1 MGLTVALEDE
11 RPGSVFVRVLP
22 RRRKPRLRV
31 DLLEVRNVVRG
42 PEALPSQHGGD
53 VLHAHRAGDLL
64 RDPQQVLLRQRPA
77 GRELVKVDDHPC
89 DQRFVTRSNREQRE
103 QRAQEG
109 QQEQKEQRG
118 RGGRGSTGGRGSGEG
133 GGERGAR
140 IGCCMCRSCAAQ
152 RARSN
157 PRPPSQTPSPPPS
170 AALSARL
177 SLTLLEECNPDAS
190 DNRAAYSS
198 ARRMAR

>member
-1 MGLTVALEDE
+1 MGRTVALEDE

-53 VLHAHRAGDLL
+53 VLHAHRAGNLL

-89 DQRFVTRSNREQRE
+89 DQRFVTRST
-103 QRAQEG
+103 G
-109 QQEQKEQRG
+109 SRG
-118 RGGRGSTGGRGSGEG
+118 GTGHKRGRRSRGGRGSREG

-190 DNRAAYSS
+190 ENRAAYSS
-198 ARRMAR
+198 AQRMAR